1 MIREIIEKCSKRQ
14 GELSP
19 GAKEFGIK
27 GKKEADGGYGDLGVI
42 PSAPSKLGKEKMIV
56 DGEVDCKNNP
66 ENCKEDV

>member
-1 MIREIIEKCSKRQ
+1 MIREIIEKCSKKQ
-14 GELSP
+14 DVLSP
-19 GAKEFGIK
+19 DAKVHGIK
-27 GKKEADGGYGDLGVI
+27 DKKETDGGYGDLGVI